1 MALPQAP
8 RLPWLQEG
16 GEEGLPLR
24 FKEAFLRG
32 LGRRAAYLPGAR
44 LLGYGGEEG
53 EDIWVLVIDDIALLP
68 LRPGGLEEPEVQGA
82 LALAKKVLVVE
93 SGDQGDVATARAGLY
108 LEEAVDLEGVAE
120 ALAVLEE
127 DLTPEAENRLADLL
141 EAHGWQP
148 LLATLHALALRR
160 ARGEK
165 RLPRLL
171 KVRATPVTQGPASR
185 TPIPPWSEEV
195 LIPDGANPSKLT
207 YAEMVYLPVVV
218 VVDGAYPD
226 LQTLLLNLIEEEWR
240 MAMEIGA
247 VEVAGHWEVR
257 SEEEALALGRAL
269 GLALLALEWVR
280 VRAGDRKSP
289 DFPEGK
295 AWRSPPGP
303 PPPLP
308 EALEATRWRR
318 RLRKLPYFLPPPLPG
333 VDEAAEEVL
342 LD

>member
-53 EDIWVLVIDDIALLP
+53 EDIWVLVADHIALLP
-68 LRPGGLEEPEVQGA
+68 LRPGALEDPEVQGA
-82 LALAKKVLVVE
+82 LALAKEVLVVE
-93 SGDQGDVATARAGLY
+93 SGDQGDVATARAGFY
-108 LEEAVDLEGVAE
+108 LEEAADLEGVAE

-160 ARGEK
+160 ARGKK

-171 KVRATPVTQGPASR
+171 QGPASR
-185 TPIPPWSEEV
+185 TPIPPWSKEV
-195 LIPDGANPSKLT
+195 LIPDEADPSKLT
-207 YAEMVYLPVVV
+207 YAETVYLPVVV

-226 LQTLLLNLIEEEWR
+226 LQTLLLDLIEEEWR

-247 VEVAGHWEVR
+247 VEVAGHWQVR

-280 VRAGDRKSP
+280 VRAGDRESP

-295 AWRSPPGP
+295 AWRSLPGP

-308 EALEATRWRR
+308 EALEAPRWQR
-318 RLRKLPYFLPPPLPG
+318 RLRKLPHFLPPPLPG

>member
-1 MALPQAP
+1 M
-8 RLPWLQEG
+8 
-16 GEEGLPLR
+16 
-24 FKEAFLRG
+24 
-32 LGRRAAYLPGAR
+32 
-44 LLGYGGEEG
+44 
-53 EDIWVLVIDDIALLP
+53 IDDIALLP

-280 VRAGDRKSP
+280 VRAGATNCLFFTS
-289 DFPEGK
+289 
-295 AWRSPPGP
+295 
-303 PPPLP
+303 PPPL
-308 EALEATRWRR
+308 A
-318 RLRKLPYFLPPPLPG
+318 PPAPPIPSSPFQTTP
-333 VDEAAEEVL
+333 
-342 LD
+342 